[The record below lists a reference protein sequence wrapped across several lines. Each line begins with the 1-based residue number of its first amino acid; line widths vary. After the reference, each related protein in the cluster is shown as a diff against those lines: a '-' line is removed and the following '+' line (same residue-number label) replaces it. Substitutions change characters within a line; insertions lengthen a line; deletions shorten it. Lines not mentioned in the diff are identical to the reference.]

1 MQRRSF
7 IKSLAPVVA
16 LPAIL
21 KPFSVNAFSTG
32 GMLNAFLG
40 NPPNDNILVMIFLN
54 GGNDGLN
61 TLVPQDQYPKMAT
74 ARPNLLIPESSLHHL
89 SPKPVGLHPSLH
101 HFKTLF
107 NENKLQIIQSV
118 GYPKPNFSHF
128 RSTDIWNSGSDA
140 DAYVNSGWIGRFL
153 EKNFEGYPYGYPN
166 ASMPDPL
173 AVQIGANMPLLFQ
186 GNEVQTAFNINS
198 TEIFNVN
205 YTPVLD
211 PAPEIPAG
219 SELTYIRQIGSQ
231 IKNYAQSIISA
242 YVQGSNAYS
251 GYPGEGTNYLADML
265 KTIARLISGGM
276 KTRIYL
282 VSLYGFDT
290 HASQVDNGNPAGG
303 LHATLLKMLN
313 DAVFSFQRDLE
324 QLGVADKT
332 LGMTFS
338 EFGRRIISNASTG
351 TDHGAAAPMF
361 LFGTKVQPGILGSN
375 PNLPVQA
382 NEDDNIPMQYDFR
395 SVYASILSQ
404 WFCLPTSETSQIMMD
419 GFQEL
424 PLIKDN
430 CSTTSIEELNREDAL
445 SLRIYPN
452 PMISYTRI
460 QTSIPG
466 GHTRLELFDPLGRS
480 VYSRDLGKLSAG
492 TYMWE
497 LQNDHYSRGNY
508 YVRVQ
513 CGPYQQVSLLQ
524 VL

>member
-1 MQRRSF
+1 MKRRSF
-7 IKSLAPVVA
+7 IKSIAPVVA

-21 KPFSVNAFSTG
+21 KPFSVNALSSG

-61 TLVPQDQYPKMAT
+61 TLVPLDQYSKLAG
-74 ARPNLLIPESSLHHL
+74 ARPKLLLPESSLHKL
-89 SPKPVGLHPSLH
+89 SPKPVGLHPSLN
-101 HFKTLF
+101 HFKTLY
-107 NENKLQIIQSV
+107 NEGKMQIIQSI

-140 DAYVNSGWIGRFL
+140 EDYVNSGWIGRFL
-153 EKNFEGYPYGYPN
+153 EQNFEGYPFGYPN
-166 ASMPDPL
+166 ANMPDPL
-173 AVQIGANMPLLFQ
+173 AIQIGTNMPLLFQ

-198 TEIFNVN
+198 PEIFNVN

-211 PAPEIPAG
+211 PAPDTPAG

-231 IKNYAQSIISA
+231 IKNYAQSIIAS
-242 YVQGSNAYS
+242 YVQGNNAYT
-251 GYPGEGTNYLADML
+251 GYPGSGSNYLADLL
-265 KTIARLISGGM
+265 KLIARLISGGL

-290 HASQVDNGNPAGG
+290 HASQAEDGNPTLGT
-303 LHATLLKMLN
+303 HASLLKMLN
-313 DAVFSFQRDLE
+313 DAVFSFQRDIE

-338 EFGRRIISNASTG
+338 EFGRRIISNASLG

-361 LFGTKVQPGILGSN
+361 LFGTKVQPGILGTN
-375 PNLPVQA
+375 PNLPTQSTE
-382 NEDDNIPMQYDFR
+382 NDNLPMQYDFR

-404 WFCLPTSETSQIMMD
+404 WFCLPPSATHQIMLD

-424 PLIKDN
+424 PLIQDN
-430 CSTTSIEELNREDAL
+430 CSSTSIAELNRENAL
-445 SLRIYPN
+445 SMEIYPN
-452 PMISYTRI
+452 PMVEYTRVRV
-460 QTSIPG
+460 SITG
-466 GHTRLELFDPLGRS
+466 GMTRLELFDPLGRS
-480 VYSRDLGKLSAG
+480 VYSKDLGKLSAG
-492 TYMWE
+492 SYIWE
-497 LQNDHYSRGNY
+497 IHNDHYAKGNY

-513 CGPYQQVSLLQ
+513 CGSYQQVSLLQ